1 MENSQKI
8 IPKEYEQLY
17 LPKLEEQHIRALA
30 WLKSNSLGARKSVT
44 SRDIATIIGQLQ
56 EYERY
61 FLTYESLA
69 KYLNNAGLPQMS
81 RRLADILVDIRNAT
95 QTYRQLHQ
103 NALSMENWQLPM
115 PPLF

>member
-17 LPKLEEQHIRALA
+17 LPKLEEQYTRASA
-30 WLKSNSLGARKSVT
+30 WLKSNSLGMRKSVA
-44 SRDIATIIGQLQ
+44 SQDIAIIMGQLQ

-61 FLTYESLA
+61 FLTYECLA
-69 KYLNNAGLPQMS
+69 KYLNKAGLPQMS
-81 RRLADILVDIRNAT
+81 RRLADILVDMRNAV